1 MQLYWHGHMD
11 MDDENDEIQGTD
23 EIDDRVVDG
32 KEHSQFN
39 PSNMHTS
46 KCETVMLLQTHF
58 ETEH

>member
-1 MQLYWHGHMD
+1 MD

-32 KEHSQFN
+32 KDHSQFN

>member
-1 MQLYWHGHMD
+1 MD

-39 PSNMHTS
+39 PSNMHPQ
-46 KCETVMLLQTHF
+46 V
-58 ETEH
+58 